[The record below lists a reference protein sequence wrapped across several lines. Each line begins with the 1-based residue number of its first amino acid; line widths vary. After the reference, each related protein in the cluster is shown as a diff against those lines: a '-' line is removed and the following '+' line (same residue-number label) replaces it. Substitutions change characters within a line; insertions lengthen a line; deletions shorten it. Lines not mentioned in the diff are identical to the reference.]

1 MTGVEALT
9 LLKHGHK
16 ITCKSWKNKSWFL
29 VAHSDGSK
37 YTFSV
42 KMWQEEILIEFLN
55 DILDGDWEVV
65 E

>member
-1 MTGVEALT
+1 MDI
-9 LLKHGHK
+9 KF
-16 ITCKSWKNKSWFL
+16 TCKSWKNKSWFL

-65 E
+65 K